1 MGHDAPRNGARDA
14 EALSYRA
21 RGWTYQR
28 IANEMGYGDKS
39 AARKAC
45 ERALSA
51 DIRETVD
58 EAKALLLMDLNA
70 AKQAVWAVLEANHLV
85 ISDGR
90 VVTLDGAPI
99 PDDEPV
105 LKAVDR
111 LVKINQ
117 EIAKIYGAYAPTQS
131 RVEIITD
138 ETIEAEI
145 RKLEAEV
152 AQRGRDEAGAPPV
165 SP

>member
-1 MGHDAPRNGARDA
+1 MAPRNGVRDA
-14 EALSYRA
+14 EAISYRA

-28 IANEMGYGDKS
+28 IANEMGYSDRS

-45 ERALSA
+45 ERALAA
-51 DIRETVD
+51 DIRETTD

-90 VVTLDGAPI
+90 VVKLDDTPI

-105 LKAVDR
+105 LRAVDR

-117 EIAKIYGAYAPTQS
+117 EIAKIYGVYAPVQHEV
-131 RVEIITD
+131 R
-138 ETIEAEI
+138 TIDAI
-145 RKLEAEV
+145 DARLLELAD
-152 AQRGRDEAGAPPV
+152 QMAPV
-165 SP
+165 GS

>member
-1 MGHDAPRNGARDA
+1 MPARNGVRDA

-21 RGWTYQR
+21 RGWTHQR
-28 IANEMGYGDKS
+28 IANEMGYTNESG
-39 AARKAC
+39 ARKAC
-45 ERALSA
+45 ERAYA
-51 DIRETVD
+51 AGIRESND
-58 EAKALLLMDLNA
+58 EAKALLLLDLNA

-90 VVTLDGAPI
+90 VVKLDDVPI

-105 LKAVDR
+105 LRAVDR
-111 LVKINQ
+111 LVRINQ
-117 EIAKIYGAYAPTQS
+117 EIAKIYGAYAPVRS
-131 RVEIITD
+131 EVITLD
-138 ETIEAEI
+138 AIEAEI

-152 AQRGRDEAGAPPV
+152 GRDAGRDQAGAPPA

>member
-1 MGHDAPRNGARDA
+1 MGVGHMPARNGIRDA

-21 RGWTYQR
+21 RGFTYQR
-28 IANEMGYGDKS
+28 IANEMGWTDRS

-45 ERALSA
+45 ERALAA
-51 DIRETVD
+51 DIRETTD

-90 VVTLDGAPI
+90 VVKLDDTPI

-105 LKAVDR
+105 LRAVDR

-117 EIAKIYGAYAPTQS
+117 EIAKIYGVYAPVKS
-131 RVEIITD
+131 EVITLD
-138 ETIEAEI
+138 AVEAEI

-152 AQRGRDEAGAPPV
+152 GNSGHDQAGAPPL
-165 SP
+165 PA

>member
-1 MGHDAPRNGARDA
+1 MAPRNGIRDA

-21 RGWTYQR
+21 RGFTYQR
-28 IANEMGYGDKS
+28 IANEMGMTDRS

-45 ERALSA
+45 ERALAA
-51 DIRETVD
+51 DIRETTD

-90 VVTLDGAPI
+90 VVTLDGVAL

-111 LVKINQ
+111 LVKIDQ
-117 EIAKIYGAYAPTQS
+117 ELAKIYGAYAPARHEHEVRTIGEIDARLIELAEQMEP
-131 RVEIITD
+131 VE
-138 ETIEAEI
+138 
-145 RKLEAEV
+145 
-152 AQRGRDEAGAPPV
+152 
-165 SP
+165 S

>member
-1 MGHDAPRNGARDA
+1 MAPRNGLRDA

-21 RGWTYQR
+21 RGFTYQR
-28 IANEMGYGDKS
+28 IANEMGMSDRS

-45 ERALSA
+45 ERALAA
-51 DIRETVD
+51 DIRDTAD

-90 VVTLDGAPI
+90 VVTLDGVAL

-117 EIAKIYGAYAPTQS
+117 EIAKIYGAYAPVKS
-131 RVEIITD
+131 EVITMD
-138 ETIEAEI
+138 AVEAEI
-145 RKLEAEV
+145 RKLEAELGH
-152 AQRGRDEAGAPPV
+152 AGRDEAGAPPV
-165 SP
+165 PA

>member
-1 MGHDAPRNGARDA
+1 MPAANGVKDAK
-14 EALSYRA
+14 ALECRA

-28 IANEMGYGDKS
+28 VAEEMGYRDRS

-45 ERALSA
+45 ERALASS
-51 DIRETVD
+51 IRETSE
-58 EAKALLLMDLNA
+58 EAKTLLIADLNA

-90 VVTLDGAPI
+90 VVTLDGEPI

-111 LVKINQ
+111 LVKIDQ
-117 EIAKIYGAYAPTQS
+117 ELAKIYGAYAPVKS
-131 RVEIITD
+131 EVITMD
-138 ETIEAEI
+138 AIEAEI
-145 RKLEAEV
+145 RQLEADL
-152 AQRGRDEAGAPPV
+152 GRQQTGTDAVKPR
-165 SP
+165 

>member
-1 MGHDAPRNGARDA
+1 MPARNGLRDA

-21 RGWTYQR
+21 RGFTYQR
-28 IANEMGYGDKS
+28 IANEMGMTDRS

-45 ERALSA
+45 ERAMAA
-51 DIRETVD
+51 DIRETAD

-90 VVTLDGAPI
+90 VVTLDGVAL

-111 LVKINQ
+111 LVKIDQ
-117 EIAKIYGAYAPTQS
+117 EIAKIYGAYAPA
-131 RVEIITD
+131 RHEVR
-138 ETIEAEI
+138 TIDSIDARLIELAD
-145 RKLEAEV
+145 
-152 AQRGRDEAGAPPV
+152 QMDPV
-165 SP
+165 VS

>member
-1 MGHDAPRNGARDA
+1 MAPRTGIRDA

-21 RGWTYQR
+21 RGFTYQR
-28 IANEMGYGDKS
+28 IANEMGYSDRS

-45 ERALSA
+45 ERALAA
-51 DIRETVD
+51 DIRETTD
-58 EAKALLLMDLNA
+58 EAKALLLLDLNA

-111 LVKINQ
+111 LVKIDQ
-117 EIAKIYGAYAPTQS
+117 EIAKIYGAYAPAKHEVRTIDEIDA
-131 RVEIITD
+131 RLIALAEDMAPVE
-138 ETIEAEI
+138 
-145 RKLEAEV
+145 
-152 AQRGRDEAGAPPV
+152 P
-165 SP
+165 

>member
-1 MGHDAPRNGARDA
+1 MAPRNGLRDA

-21 RGWTYQR
+21 RGFTYQR
-28 IANEMGYGDKS
+28 IANEMGMSDRS

-45 ERALSA
+45 ERAMAA
-51 DIRETVD
+51 DIRDTAD

-90 VVTLDGAPI
+90 VVTLDGVAL

-117 EIAKIYGAYAPTQS
+117 EIAKIYGAYAPVKS
-131 RVEIITD
+131 EVITMD
-138 ETIEAEI
+138 AVEAEI
-145 RKLEAEV
+145 RKLEAELG
-152 AQRGRDEAGAPPV
+152 QHGRDEAGAPPL
-165 SP
+165 PA